1 MKLRTSPYKT
11 PSKAARLAL
20 ALAAARAIVIL
31 QELKREQPLV
41 LIKLPHLDET
51 ARGLLRAWHGPARDE
66 TAAQRLL
73 EDVTAV
79 SPRRRKQSRIA
90 HATWPARAT
99 APVERSEAL
108 G

>member
-41 LIKLPHLDET
+41 LIKLLQT
-51 ARGLLRAWHGPARDE
+51 SALAVASRAE
-66 TAAQRLL
+66 
-73 EDVTAV
+73 
-79 SPRRRKQSRIA
+79 SP
-90 HATWPARAT
+90 TPARAT